1 MAFCSNCG
9 KQVTGAFCQSCG
21 SQVGA
26 ASGAVPPPPSQP
38 GAIAPRKGVSPIVW
52 ILGIIAGL
60 FVLGMMALIGGGLFV
75 AHKVKQA
82 GFDPA
87 LWRRNPGIAA
97 AKMVAATNPDV
108 SVVSVNERAG
118 VITLK
123 DKKTGETVTLNFED
137 VKNGRISFQGK
148 GDDHITIDAH
158 GDGATGTLEMKS
170 ADGAV
175 KFGAGAAA
183 KIPAWMPSYP
193 ASNPQGTFS
202 AQSKDGSESGSF
214 LFVTKDAPSAVLGFY
229 EQGLKGAGFQI
240 TSNITTQSAGQ
251 NGGMLTAENN
261 DAKRKVVVTVGTS
274 DEGTTAN
281 VMFEAKP

>member
-1 MAFCSNCG
+1 MAFCGSCG
-9 KQVTGAFCQSCG
+9 KPVTGAFCANCG

-26 ASGAVPPPPSQP
+26 PASSAAPPV
-38 GAIAPRKGVSPIVW
+38 AIAPRKGVSPIVW

-60 FVLGMMALIGGGLFV
+60 FAIAMMAVIGGGLFV
-75 AHKVKQA
+75 AHKVRQA

-108 SVVSVNERAG
+108 SVVSINERAG
-118 VITLK
+118 VITLR

-158 GDGATGTLEMKS
+158 GDGTAGTLEMKS

-183 KIPAWMPSYP
+183 KIPSWMPSYP

-214 LFVTKDAPSAVLGFY
+214 MFNTKDAPSAVLGFY
-229 EQGLKGAGFQI
+229 EQSFKGAGFQI

-251 NGGMLTAENN
+251 NGGLLTVE
-261 DAKRKVVVTVGTS
+261 DSGTKRKVVVTVGTS
-274 DEGTTAN
+274 NEGTTAN